1 MVNLRGDRQI
11 GERFVYIACN
21 KRAECNSTSV
31 NFQSMNGRSED
42 PCLVIKFPRM
52 DKEIGKFHL
61 IFVIFNIFNEP
72 IEAFR
77 EATYAAATG

>member
-31 NFQSMNGRSED
+31 NGRSED
-42 PCLVIKFPRM
+42 PYLVIKFPRM